1 MSCKKKIRLQTVRE
15 CSVVRQVVNVRK
27 LSEKRIEIGS
37 DEHWTFVD
45 FYRQNTFSGFNI
57 RKFFVLEMKK
67 CCILLVFQNHKLW
80 EVVSC

>member
-37 DEHWTFVD
+37 DEH
-45 FYRQNTFSGFNI
+45 
-57 RKFFVLEMKK
+57 
-67 CCILLVFQNHKLW
+67 
-80 EVVSC
+80 